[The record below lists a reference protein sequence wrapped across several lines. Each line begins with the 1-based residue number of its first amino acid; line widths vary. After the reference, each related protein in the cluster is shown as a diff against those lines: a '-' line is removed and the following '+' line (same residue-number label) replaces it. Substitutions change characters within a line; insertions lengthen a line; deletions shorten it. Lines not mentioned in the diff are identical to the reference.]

1 MGSRDLTNWV
11 EHAVQE
17 GLLQPGSPVYELA
30 QRAIREGLDSL
41 SPEQRGVYVTQVVP
55 VLNEVARR
63 QLARQVLVSW
73 RRGSPRVIGAVQG
86 ATTRS

>member
-17 GLLQPGSPVYELA
+17 GLLQPGSPAHELA
-30 QRAIREGLDSL
+30 QRAIREGIDSL
-41 SPEQRGVYVTQVVP
+41 SPQQRGVYVTQVVP

-63 QLARQVLVSW
+63 HLAREVLVSW

-86 ATTRS
+86 ARS

>member
-11 EHAVQE
+11 EYAVQE
-17 GLLQPGSPVYELA
+17 GLLQPGSRDYDLA
-30 QRAIREGLDSL
+30 QRASREGLDSL
-41 SPEQRGVYVTQVVP
+41 SLQERGVYVTQVVP

-86 ATTRS
+86 ARS